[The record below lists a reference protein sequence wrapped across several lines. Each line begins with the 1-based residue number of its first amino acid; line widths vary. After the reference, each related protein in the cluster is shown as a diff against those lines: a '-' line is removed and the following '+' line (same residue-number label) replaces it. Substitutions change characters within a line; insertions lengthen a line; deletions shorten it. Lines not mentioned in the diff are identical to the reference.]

1 MKNVQV
7 VDGAINCVYD
17 VFALDDA
24 DFAPLFPPGQ
34 DVAFI
39 DVVLARHPPGALG
52 PVFER
57 LWRNR
62 VPKREVVG
70 LHGLLFH
77 ELDGKKPFYPQ
88 RVDAR
93 AVNPDGSKLRR

>member
-7 VDGAINCVYD
+7 IDGAVNCVYD
-17 VFALDDA
+17 VFALEDA
-24 DFAPLFPPGQ
+24 EFDLLFPPGQ

-39 DVVLARHPPGALG
+39 DEALARHPPGALE
-52 PVFER
+52 PLFER

-70 LHGLLFH
+70 LHGLLFCDL
-77 ELDGKKPFYPQ
+77 EEKKPFYPQ
-88 RVDAR
+88 RVDELAI
-93 AVNPDGSKLRR
+93 NPNGSKLRR

>member
-1 MKNVQV
+1 MKNIQV
-7 VDGAINCVYD
+7 VDAAINCVYD

-24 DFAPLFPPGQ
+24 DFDLLFPPGQ

-39 DVVLARHPPGALG
+39 DEALARHPPATLE

-62 VPKREVVG
+62 VPKREVRG
-70 LHGLLFH
+70 LHGLLFC
-77 ELDGKKPFYPQ
+77 ELDEKKPFYPQ
-88 RVDAR
+88 RVDEL
-93 AVNPDGSKLRR
+93 AVNPNGSALRR